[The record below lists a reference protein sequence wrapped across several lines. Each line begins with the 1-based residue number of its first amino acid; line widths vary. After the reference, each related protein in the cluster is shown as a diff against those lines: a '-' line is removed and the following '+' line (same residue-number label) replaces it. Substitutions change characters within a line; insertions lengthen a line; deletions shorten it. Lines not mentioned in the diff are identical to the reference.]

1 MWRRSTLDTAR
12 VQDAAEVL
20 SPDCHATTTDGIAIF
35 KENQKLMRGVFSEVL
50 QTNRG
55 KKYARDHEGD
65 YNAQSVHEKLITF
78 CTKSTKSCANASN
91 ALS

>member
-1 MWRRSTLDTAR
+1 
-12 VQDAAEVL
+12 
-20 SPDCHATTTDGIAIF
+20 
-35 KENQKLMRGVFSEVL
+35 MRGVFSEVL